1 MSRVQKK
8 PIRRRLK
15 DTAGKAEEPHTSE
28 PVEQVSAAP
37 AEDASK
43 SRVPRK
49 PRPEVAVKTE
59 TDAPAKRVVRRTA
72 RPAAEVVE
80 EQTEERPRRAPAS
93 ARTSAPAEEQPAERP
108 RRASASAERPERR
121 TERSGNGRNG
131 DRDNRINGDRDNRGS
146 RDSRSR
152 DRNGGRNDRN
162 GKGGFGGRKPAE
174 KKKRPEKIVYE
185 KTKQFVF
192 PGEVVGAIEEYKP
205 GFGTVNDDGTIRAT
219 VSGVIGVNKEHRM
232 ITVIPKT
239 KTLNMIT
246 EGDIVIASITDV
258 RESNARVDIVAAEK
272 SLGEEI
278 VNKGNAE
285 IYVSNIKDGFAK
297 SVADEFSVGDIIRAK
312 VIDSKKIGL
321 STVEPEF
328 GVLKAYCSKCKTS
341 LTKSDDGLVCGNCGN
356 RERRKLAEGYG
367 KGISSAP

>member
-15 DTAGKAEEPHTSE
+15 DAAGKAEDPKSFEPSE
-28 PVEQVSAAP
+28 PVNAAP
-37 AEDASK
+37 AEDTPK
-43 SRVPRK
+43 SRIPRK
-49 PRPEVAVKTE
+49 PKPEVAAKPE
-59 TDAPAKRVVRRTA
+59 ADAPAKRVVRRTA
-72 RPAAEVVE
+72 RSAPDAAE
-80 EQTEERPRRAPAS
+80 EQPEERPRRAPAS
-93 ARTSAPAEEQPAERP
+93 A
-108 RRASASAERPERR
+108 
-121 TERSGNGRNG
+121 ERSDRRSDRGENSRNG
-131 DRDNRINGDRDNRGS
+131 DRNGRSNDRDGRSNYGNGDRGS
-146 RDSRSR
+146 RDGRGRDRDGGR

-162 GKGGFGGRKPAE
+162 GRGGFGGRKPAE

-192 PGEVVGAIEEYKP
+192 PGEIVGAIEEYKP

-297 SVADEFSVGDIIRAK
+297 SVAEEFSVGDIVRAK

-321 STVEPEF
+321 STVEPEL

-341 LTKSDDGLVCGNCGN
+341 LTKSDEGLVCGNCGN

>member
-15 DTAGKAEEPHTSE
+15 DTAGKPEEPNAPE
-28 PVEQVSAAP
+28 PAAAAP
-37 AEDASK
+37 AEEAPK
-43 SRVPRK
+43 SRIPRK
-49 PRPEVAVKTE
+49 PRPEIAAKPETEKT
-59 TDAPAKRVVRRTA
+59 PVKRVS
-72 RPAAEVVE
+72 
-80 EQTEERPRRAPAS
+80 RPRATEAV
-93 ARTSAPAEEQPAERP
+93 AFEEAPAERP
-108 RRASASAERPERR
+108 RRVPAERAERRPERSSGER
-121 TERSGNGRNG
+121 GSSSDRSGNDRSSFERAGRSGERGGNGRDGRSDRNG
-131 DRDNRINGDRDNRGS
+131 
-146 RDSRSR
+146 R
-152 DRNGGRNDRN
+152 DRNGGRNDRGDRN
-162 GKGGFGGRKPAE
+162 GKGGFGGRKPGE

-219 VSGVIGVNKEHRM
+219 VPGVIGINKEHRM

-239 KTLNMIT
+239 KTPNTIT

-272 SLGEEI
+272 SLNEEI
-278 VNKGNAE
+278 VNNGNAE

-297 SVADEFSVGDIIRAK
+297 SVADEFHAGDIVRAK
-312 VIDSKKIGL
+312 VIDSAKIGL

-341 LTKSDDGLVCGNCGN
+341 LTRSGDDLVCGNCGN

-367 KGISSAP
+367 KGIPSAP